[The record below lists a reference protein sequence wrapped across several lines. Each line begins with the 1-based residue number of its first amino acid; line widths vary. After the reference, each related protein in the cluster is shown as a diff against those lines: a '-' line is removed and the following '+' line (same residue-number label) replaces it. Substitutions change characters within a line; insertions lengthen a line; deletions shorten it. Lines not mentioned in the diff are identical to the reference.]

1 MLKNKSLRLVVLTL
15 ASLAPLFMAHAQDD
29 QENKAPDP
37 VEMAEMETE
46 RLEKALKLE
55 DWQVFYV
62 DSTLRHDYV
71 EWMAEMQKL
80 QRARVENSDL
90 YMALQDK
97 WMMRIEESY
106 RKIFTPEQ
114 WKDYLKQGGERIIN
128 DRKKREEKRLKATD
142 SKKAQE
148 IKEEQAARGK
158 DDMAKARKGARDKK
172 GKKEK

>member
-1 MLKNKSLRLVVLTL
+1 MLINKSLRLFVLTL
-15 ASLAPLFMAHAQDD
+15 ASLVPVFMAHAQDD

-37 VEMAEMETE
+37 AEMAEMETS

-90 YMALQDK
+90 YLALQDK
-97 WMMRIEESY
+97 WMIRIEESY
-106 RKIFTPEQ
+106 QKIFTPEQ
-114 WKDYLKQGGERIIN
+114 WKNYLKQGGERIIN

-148 IKEEQAARGK
+148 IKEEQNAREKNGA
-158 DDMAKARKGARDKK
+158 DVRKEVRGKK
-172 GKKEK
+172 GKKKK

>member
-1 MLKNKSLRLVVLTL
+1 
-15 ASLAPLFMAHAQDD
+15 MAHAQDD

-106 RKIFTPEQ
+106 QKIFTPEQ

>member
-1 MLKNKSLRLVVLTL
+1 MLKNKSLHFIVLILAALVSTSVAT
-15 ASLAPLFMAHAQDD
+15 AQDD
-29 QENKAPDP
+29 QEGKAPDP
-37 VEMAEMETE
+37 AEMAEMETE

-90 YMALQDK
+90 YLALQDK
-97 WMMRIEESY
+97 WMVRIEASY

-114 WKDYLKQGGERIIN
+114 WTAYLKQGGERIIN
-128 DRKKREEKRLKATD
+128 DRRKREEKRLKATD

-148 IKEEQAARGK
+148 IKEEQTAREEK
-158 DDMAKARKGARDKK
+158 KSLSKISRRKKQ
-172 GKKEK
+172 